1 MRNVVLTCALFM
13 APTVLFA
20 QIDGR
25 VVAKGTNA
33 PIMGASVSVTGKKK
47 AGTVTDKTGR
57 FSLSVP
63 PGTTIKISHI
73 SYRAIKAQAR
83 ASGTYY
89 LAPKVNTLNDVVVT
103 AQEDHG
109 LSSASTIRRHAMDHL
124 QP

>member
-1 MRNVVLTCALFM
+1 MTTTRPLASVMRNVALTCALFM

-57 FSLSVP
+57 FSLDRKSV
-63 PGTTIKISHI
+63 
-73 SYRAIKAQAR
+73 
-83 ASGTYY
+83 
-89 LAPKVNTLNDVVVT
+89 V
-103 AQEDHG
+103 
-109 LSSASTIRRHAMDHL
+109 
-124 QP
+124 